1 MEGTL
6 TGVITLPYTADSFR
20 VCKKSYTYYRND
32 QSIFYG
38 FKLSKD
44 RKELLIPRD
53 LVKFTL
59 NFPEYTLKDLR
70 ISPKVSK
77 KIKLHG
83 LKLRDFQQKS
93 ANEIEYFWE
102 KEHFDIVLNAETGWG
117 KSYVISE
124 FLSKLQLRTTIL
136 VDKTL
141 LARQMYSEIIKLT
154 DADVAI
160 LTKDSDIHDVNI
172 VTYQLL
178 QKNPDL
184 LKKLQETSGFVVA
197 DEAHIIAADT
207 FSSVLS
213 GFSAKYRLAL
223 SGSMTRSDGLTDV
236 LYDICGRSI
245 VIGKNPEALHV
256 HVHTIECNQIFY
268 SGAAQYTKKISSFL
282 KGQRSKVEHLVSYL
296 LSKDRHI
303 FVVVDTHDL
312 QEYYYKV
319 FTNLGIPSAIMNS
332 STSHSDRDMI
342 LEEVAKG
349 NIKILLGMAVLEK
362 GISIPRLD
370 TILHLCGAS
379 TKEKTIQLIGRLKR
393 DHSDKRTPLFIDLWF
408 SGNLERQQAIRLNT
422 YTNLGDA
429 LTIKT
434 FSSYEIYKSKFN

>member
-6 TGVITLPYTADSFR
+6 TGVITVPYTIENFKICDKAYSYF
-20 VCKKSYTYYRND
+20 KKDGSL
-32 QSIFYG
+32 FYG
-38 FKLSKD
+38 FKLSRDK
-44 RKELLIPRD
+44 KSLLLPRD
-53 LVKFTL
+53 LIKFIK

-70 ISPKVSK
+70 ISPKVSREI
-77 KIKLHG
+77 KIHG

-93 ANEIEYFWE
+93 ATEIEDFWE
-102 KEHFDIVLNAETGWG
+102 KGHFDVVLNAETGWG

-141 LARQMYSEIIKLT
+141 LARQMYSEITRLT
-154 DADVAI
+154 DADVEI
-160 LTKDSDIHDVNI
+160 LTKDSEIHDVNI

-178 QKNPDL
+178 QKNPEL
-184 LKKLQETSGFVVA
+184 LAKLQATSGFIIG
-197 DEAHIIAADT
+197 DEAHIIAAET
-207 FSSVLS
+207 FSSVFS

-223 SGSMTRSDGLTDV
+223 SGSMTRSDGLTNV

-245 VIGKNPEALHV
+245 VVGKNPEALHV
-256 HVHTIECNQIFY
+256 QVHTVECNQAFY
-268 SGAAQYTKKISSFL
+268 SGATQYKRKISIFL
-282 KGQRSKVEHLVSYL
+282 KSQRAKVESLIPYL
-296 LSKDRHI
+296 LSKGRHI
-303 FVVVDTHDL
+303 FVVVDTHEL
-312 QEYYYKV
+312 QEFYYKI
-319 FTNLGIPSAIMNS
+319 FTNLGISSAIMNS
-332 STSHSDRDMI
+332 STSHGDRDKI
-342 LEEVAKG
+342 LEDVAEGK
-349 NIKILLGMAVLEK
+349 IQILLGMAVLEK

-393 DHSDKRTPLFIDLWF
+393 DHSEKRTPLFIDLWF

-422 YTNLGDA
+422 YKNLGDA
-429 LTIKT
+429 LTVKS